1 MAVHHDRRRFLRNS
15 LAAGAVLGVAGV
27 NLGQEG
33 RSSRGPGVG
42 ASGALDNP
50 RVRPGRVRWHEDFA
64 AARAAS
70 ERSGKPV
77 MLFQMLG
84 RMDEK
89 FC

>member
-1 MAVHHDRRRFLRNS
+1 MTVQQDRRRFLRNS

-27 NLGQEG
+27 DFAQEG
-33 RSSRGPGVG
+33 RSSRGPAIG
-42 ASGALDNP
+42 AAGALNNP
-50 RVRPGRVRWHEDFA
+50 RVRPGRVRWHDDFA
-64 AARAAS
+64 AACAAS
-70 ERSGKPV
+70 GRSGKPV